1 MGELASRSA
10 TPGGGGAAAL
20 VGAVG
25 AALGN
30 MVGCL
35 TAGKPKYAAVEGD
48 ILALNQKAAALRAR
62 LEGLVEA
69 DAAAFAPLA
78 KAYGIPKDDPDRPAV
93 MARALEAAAAVP
105 LEIMEACGEAI
116 ALLEDPVNWSA
127 MHKAVSATGLRVI
140 GVSGCKDA
148 QLKAE
153 IEKMGL
159 PILTEGKEKAPRPAP
174 TPQAPAQNTTP
185 VTKTRLIDTPVR
197 SGQRIYAPQCDLIV
211 TSHVSAGAELI
222 ADGNI
227 HVYGMMR
234 GRALAGASG
243 DRETQIFC
251 TNLMAELVS
260 IAGEYWLSDQIPA
273 EFYGKA
279 ARLQLVENALTVQP
293 LN

>member
-1 MGELASRSA
+1 
-10 TPGGGGAAAL
+10 
-20 VGAVG
+20 
-25 AALGN
+25 
-30 MVGCL
+30 
-35 TAGKPKYAAVEGD
+35 
-48 ILALNQKAAALRAR
+48 
-62 LEGLVEA
+62 
-69 DAAAFAPLA
+69 
-78 KAYGIPKDDPDRPAV
+78 
-93 MARALEAAAAVP
+93 
-105 LEIMEACGEAI
+105 
-116 ALLEDPVNWSA
+116 

-234 GRALAGASG
+234 GRALAG
-243 DRETQIFC
+243 
-251 TNLMAELVS
+251 
-260 IAGEYWLSDQIPA
+260 EYWLSDKIPA

-279 ARLQLVENALTVQP
+279 ARLLLADDALTVQP